1 MRSQWRSQDWLAY
14 YRSLAT
20 ATFTVVDVETTG
32 FHPPQARVIELGVL
46 QSTLSEGIQ
55 FQQAELINPDI
66 PIPEA
71 IARFTGI
78 TAEMLATAGPP
89 ESVLPPMLPR
99 LQTRILVAHN
109 LAFDYRFLTAEYQRL
124 GLNFERSPT
133 EQLCTVQMS
142 RQLLA
147 DLPSRSLPQLV
158 QHFGFPVGQSHRAAA
173 DVEACWRLLALLLQQ
188 IQDSDDQEILQ
199 RLGQEWLPLPL
210 AAQLLNCS
218 RSQAQ
223 KQLETLAS
231 VEPRY
236 SSRNSTPL
244 YRRVWV
250 EQLVFE
256 QPRSPDKSC

>member
-1 MRSQWRSQDWLAY
+1 MRSHWRSHDWLTY
-14 YRSLAT
+14 YRSLAA

-32 FHPPQARVIELGVL
+32 FKPPQARGIELGIL
-46 QSTLSEGIQ
+46 QATLAEGIQ
-55 FQQAELINPDI
+55 FQQAELLNPGI

-71 IARFTGI
+71 IAQFTGI
-78 TAEMLATAGPP
+78 TTDLIATADPP
-89 ESVLPPMLPR
+89 ESVLPPLLPR
-99 LQTRILVAHN
+99 LQTGILVAHN
-109 LAFDYRFLTAEYQRL
+109 LPFDYRFLTAEYQQL
-124 GLNFERSPT
+124 GLDFERSPT

-173 DVEACWRLLALLLQQ
+173 DVEACWQLLALLLQQ
-188 IQDSDDQEILQ
+188 IQDSEDQVILE

-210 AAQLLNCS
+210 AAQLLDCS

-250 EQLVFE
+250 EALL
-256 QPRSPDKSC
+256 PNT